1 MTTATEPIRHITED
15 EPSSECLVCLSS
27 PREVVLLPCR
37 HLVACKECALNMVEF
52 GAGGT
57 IVHSEAE
64 LPAPPRDVEASAT
77 GTSSGASPSPPDGAA
92 AGTETSP
99 PDAGTTPS
107 PPVAAAATRRK
118 RKAKGWFC
126 PVCRQRTFSRFSN
139 VLCFSHLYR
148 FSPLIAYTSLLRIT
162 TSQPVK
168 EHTDRPATPPAQEAA
183 HPLQISVPSP
193 STPIAAGP
201 SSALRVL
208 GSALRP
214 GFLRSMSRST
224 DLEQGSENTA

>member
-1 MTTATEPIRHITED
+1 VKIGPHTFHLHEIFGLSSAPSHPAAPTAPSPVESDPHSYPPMTTATEPTRHITED

-57 IVHSEAE
+57 IVHSENE
-64 LPAPPRDVEASAT
+64 LPAPARDVEASAT

-92 AGTETSP
+92 AAGTETSP

-107 PPVAAAATRRK
+107 QPAAVAATRRK

-126 PVCRQRTFSRFSN
+126 PVCRQRTFSPFSN
-139 VLCFSHLYR
+139 VLCLATY
-148 FSPLIAYTSLLRIT
+148 IGSLL
-162 TSQPVK
+162 S
-168 EHTDRPATPPAQEAA
+168 
-183 HPLQISVPSP
+183 
-193 STPIAAGP
+193 
-201 SSALRVL
+201 
-208 GSALRP
+208 
-214 GFLRSMSRST
+214 
-224 DLEQGSENTA
+224 